1 MKADNTPEKE
11 TTAAQP
17 KPVDGLDQWNERL
30 DENLE
35 PKSENDPEADKQAKN
50 YQEKI
55 DPE

>member
-11 TTAAQP
+11 TKPAQP
-17 KPVDGLDQWNERL
+17 KPIDGLDQWNERL

-35 PKSENDPEADKQAKN
+35 PKSENDPEADEQAKD
-50 YQEKI
+50 YHEKI